1 MKRGGAIIRWVKE
14 CRQLADK
21 AQPSF
26 DLSRKRTLRTMAQT
40 PNVIG
45 IAVMQ
50 RMREIGVPPTP
61 ENYADYYYK
70 FSGEPRPQP
79 SPGTP
84 EPALESAPEP
94 AVVDAPAPN
103 NELYN
108 EVLAVLKQMVEEVV
122 NKTESLAKDLD
133 DKNKNLAGNV
143 TTLRGSRDKNEIL
156 RLLSTVVTQ
165 AGGIQNTVE
174 ASHKDLIET
183 KQALNALQAEMAETR
198 QLLNE
203 DALTGTLN
211 RRGLDQTLSRE
222 IARAQRG
229 DGTLSIGM
237 LDLDFFKKVNDN
249 YGHEAGDQMLVH
261 FSSLIKSVMRKSDAL
276 VRYGGEEFTLIL
288 PDTDARGA
296 QFVLARLQQV
306 MGKSPLNYE
315 GQEINTTFSAGIA
328 TLRQDENSYALLRRA
343 DEALYSAKNGGRNLI
358 KLSN

>member
-1 MKRGGAIIRWVKE
+1 MKGSGAIIRWVKE

-21 AQPSF
+21 TQPLL
-26 DLSRKRTLRTMAQT
+26 DLSRKGTLRTMTQT

-45 IAVMQ
+45 NAVMQ
-50 RMREIGVPPTP
+50 RMRETGVAPTP
-61 ENYADYYYK
+61 ENYADYYHK

-84 EPALESAPEP
+84 EPALESAPEFVAAATP
-94 AVVDAPAPN
+94 G
-103 NELYN
+103 NELCN
-108 EVLAVLKQMVEEVV
+108 EVLVLLKQMLAEVV

-143 TTLRGSRDKNEIL
+143 TSLRGSRDKNEIL
-156 RLLSTVVTQ
+156 RLLSTVVLQ

-183 KQALNALQAEMAETR
+183 KQALSALQAEMAETR

-211 RRGLDQTLSRE
+211 RRGLDQTLGRE

-249 YGHEAGDQMLVH
+249 YGHEAGDQMLMH
-261 FSSLIKSVMRKSDAL
+261 FTTLIKSVMRKSDAL

-306 MGKSPLNYE
+306 MSKSPLIYE
-315 GQEINTTFSAGIA
+315 DQEINTTFSAGIA
-328 TLRQDENSYALLRRA
+328 TLRQEENAYALLRRA
-343 DEALYSAKNGGRNLI
+343 DEALYSAKNSGRNQI

>member
-1 MKRGGAIIRWVKE
+1 
-14 CRQLADK
+14 
-21 AQPSF
+21 
-26 DLSRKRTLRTMAQT
+26 MAQT

-45 IAVMQ
+45 ITVMQ
-50 RMREIGVPPTP
+50 RMREMGVPPTP
-61 ENYADYYYK
+61 ENYADYYYQ

-79 SPGTP
+79 SSGTP
-84 EPALESAPEP
+84 EAALESAPEP
-94 AVVDAPAPN
+94 VDPPAPGK
-103 NELYN
+103 ELYN
-108 EVLAVLKQMVEEVV
+108 EVLIMLRQMVEEVV
-122 NKTESLAKDLD
+122 DKTESLAKDLD

-143 TTLRGSRDKNEIL
+143 TSLRGSRDKNEIL
-156 RLLSTVVTQ
+156 RLLTTVVTQ

-222 IARAQRG
+222 IARAQHG
-229 DGTLSIGM
+229 DGILSIGM
-237 LDLDFFKKVNDN
+237 LDIDFFKKVNDN

-261 FSSLIKSVMRKSDAL
+261 FSTLIKSVMRKSDAL

-296 QFVLARLQQV
+296 TFVLSRLQQV
-306 MGKSPLNYE
+306 MTKSPLNYE

-328 TLRQDENSYALLRRA
+328 TLRRDENAYALLRRA

>member
-1 MKRGGAIIRWVKE
+1 
-14 CRQLADK
+14 
-21 AQPSF
+21 
-26 DLSRKRTLRTMAQT
+26 MAQT

-61 ENYADYYYK
+61 ENYADFYRQ
-70 FSGEPRPQP
+70 FSGEPPPQP
-79 SPGTP
+79 ATGS
-84 EPALESAPEP
+84 PEP
-94 AVVDAPAPN
+94 AVASAPDPSAAHAK
-103 NELYN
+103 EFYN
-108 EVLAVLKQMVEEVV
+108 EVLAMLKQMVAEVV
-122 NKTESLAKDLD
+122 DKTESLAKDLD
-133 DKNKNLAGNV
+133 HKNKNLAGNV
-143 TTLRGSRDKNEIL
+143 STLRGSRDKNEIL
-156 RLLSTVVTQ
+156 RLLTSVVAQ

-183 KQALNALQAEMAETR
+183 KQALNALQTEMAETR

-211 RRGLDQTLSRE
+211 RRGLDQTLNRE

-229 DGTLSIGM
+229 EGMLSIGM
-237 LDLDFFKKVNDN
+237 LDLDFFKKVNDSH
-249 YGHEAGDQMLVH
+249 GHEAGDQMLVH
-261 FSSLIKSVMRKSDAL
+261 FTSLIKSVMRKSDAL

-306 MGKSPLNYE
+306 MAKSPLKYE
-315 GQEINTTFSAGIA
+315 GQEINTTFSAGVA
-328 TLRQDENSYALLRRA
+328 TVRRDENAYALLRRA
-343 DEALYSAKNGGRNLI
+343 DEALYSAKNGGRNQI

>member
-1 MKRGGAIIRWVKE
+1 
-14 CRQLADK
+14 
-21 AQPSF
+21 
-26 DLSRKRTLRTMAQT
+26 
-40 PNVIG
+40 
-45 IAVMQ
+45 
-50 RMREIGVPPTP
+50 
-61 ENYADYYYK
+61 
-70 FSGEPRPQP
+70 
-79 SPGTP
+79 
-84 EPALESAPEP
+84 
-94 AVVDAPAPN
+94 
-103 NELYN
+103 
-108 EVLAVLKQMVEEVV
+108 VLKQMVEEVV

-143 TTLRGSRDKNEIL
+143 TSLRGSRDKNEIL

-229 DGTLSIGM
+229 ESTLSIGM

-261 FSSLIKSVMRKSDAL
+261 FSTLIKSVMRKSDAL

-306 MGKSPLNYE
+306 MSKSPLNYE
-315 GQEINTTFSAGIA
+315 GKEINTTFSAGIA
-328 TLRQDENSYALLRRA
+328 TLRQDENAYALLRRA

-358 KLSN
+358 KLSSS